1 MKKTVASIAI
11 ILAFAV
17 SFAVAQMGPPHGDP
31 AAHMQHHLAMLTKHL
46 DLSAAQQQQA
56 TTIFTNAA
64 ASQTTIH
71 NSLKTAHDGLS
82 SAIKTND
89 TAAIDQAAATIGNLT
104 AQMISNHAKAQA
116 AFFQILTPDQ
126 QTKMSQ
132 MENQHPHFGGP
143 EGMGRGA
150 HPGKPPAE

>member
-126 QTKMSQ
+126 QAKMTQFESRH
-132 MENQHPHFGGP
+132 EHFGGP

-150 HPGKPPAE
+150 HLGKPPAE

>member
-1 MKKTVASIAI
+1 
-11 ILAFAV
+11 
-17 SFAVAQMGPPHGDP
+17 
-31 AAHMQHHLAMLTKHL
+31 
-46 DLSAAQQQQA
+46 
-56 TTIFTNAA
+56 
-64 ASQTTIH
+64 
-71 NSLKTAHDGLS
+71 LS

-126 QTKMSQ
+126 QAKMTQFESRH
-132 MENQHPHFGGP
+132 EHFGGP